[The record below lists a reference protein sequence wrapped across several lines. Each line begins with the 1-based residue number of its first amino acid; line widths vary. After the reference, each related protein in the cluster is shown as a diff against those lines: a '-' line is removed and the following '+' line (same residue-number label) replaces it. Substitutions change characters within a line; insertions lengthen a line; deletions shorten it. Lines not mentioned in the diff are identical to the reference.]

1 MGYEFLLAF
10 AVAGVVVVAALM
22 RRKGAA
28 WLNVLGAISP
38 LLGIAGFAG
47 AFLFLSGLDALLVG
61 TAFVL
66 PTLWISL
73 LRSRTVFP
81 TRRAPIASP
90 PEADPS
96 DPTEVLMRETDLADA
111 AEERRALRGRTLRG
125 AVGPTVL
132 LVATGALLG
141 SWPLAL
147 MGVALL
153 VASALIN
160 RFALDLA
167 GREEALPRARR
178 LRLRPARSPVLHELD
193 AGSDDLD

>member
-1 MGYEFLLAF
+1 MGYEFLLAT
-10 AVAGVVVVAALM
+10 AVAAAVFVAAFA
-22 RRKGAA
+22 RRKGSA
-28 WLNVLGAISP
+28 WLRVLGSISP

-47 AFLFLSGLDALLVG
+47 AFVFLSGLNALLVG

-81 TRRAPIASP
+81 TRRTLLRPP
-90 PEADPS
+90 PEADPN

-178 LRLRPARSPVLHELD
+178 LRLRPARTPVLHELD
-193 AGSDDLD
+193 ADSDELD